1 MSREDLIM
9 SSTETVQNLVKKYND
24 HVIDED
30 LVSVGMIAVVECV
43 DRCLEEKMTDENQIL
58 ARCNVWA
65 RNAILSEVYKAKIKF
80 SNDEKDYE
88 NAELPEDITLI
99 VHDVRNTLSARDRDV
114 FDLLYAGFKK
124 EEIMEKLNIEKS
136 TFYNIISRIKKI
148 ILEK

>member
-24 HVIDED
+24 HAVDED
-30 LVSVGMIAVVECV
+30 LVSVGMVAVVECV

-124 EEIMEKLNIEKS
+124 EEIMEKLHIEKS
-136 TFYNIISRIKKI
+136 TFYNIIGRIKKI